1 MYKTSKVKIVAVVA
15 VGIILPLSLTTA
27 NASSANI
34 SHSYNSSGQIVV
46 GSLVSLNPDKSD
58 YVEKAN
64 TSNGNQL
71 IGVAVASSNSLLA
84 EDSGEGTVQVA
95 TSGNADVLVS
105 DLNGPV
111 DVGDL
116 VSVSPINGVGMRS
129 DAHSSVLGIAQT
141 ALNTHASGVI
151 TQNITSKSGKSTIVY
166 IGFVSLQIS
175 VGAGSSQGLN
185 SSQSKLQQIAKN
197 LTGNT
202 VSVSRILI
210 SLIIALFAL
219 VAVATLIY
227 ASIYSGIISVGRNP
241 LAKYAVFR
249 SVGSVLSMVVL
260 IAIVSALTIVYL
272 LR

>member
-1 MYKTSKVKIVAVVA
+1 MYKPSRIKIVAVVA

-34 SHSYNSSGQIVV
+34 SHSYNSSSSIVV
-46 GSLVSLNPDKSD
+46 GSLVSLNPGRSD

-64 TSNGNQL
+64 SSNGSQL

-84 EDSGEGTVQVA
+84 EDSGEGSVQVA

-105 DLNGPV
+105 DLNGAV
-111 DVGDL
+111 NVGDL
-116 VSVSPINGVGMRS
+116 VTVSPINGVGMKS
-129 DAHSSVLGIAQT
+129 DSHSAVIGIAQT
-141 ALNTHASGVI
+141 SLNIHSAGVANE
-151 TQNITSKSGKSTIVY
+151 TITSKSGKPMTVY

-175 VGAGSSQGLN
+175 VGAGSTQSSN
-185 SSQSKLQQIAKN
+185 NSQSELQQIIRN
-197 LTGNT
+197 LTGNS

-249 SVGSVLSMVVL
+249 SVGSVLSMVII